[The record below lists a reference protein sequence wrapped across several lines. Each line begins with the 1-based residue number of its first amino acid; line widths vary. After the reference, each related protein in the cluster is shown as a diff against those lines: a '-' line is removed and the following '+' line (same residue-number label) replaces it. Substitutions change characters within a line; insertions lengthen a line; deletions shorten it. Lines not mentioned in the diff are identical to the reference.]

1 MVRRLTSLLLLSAF
15 LLILSPISS
24 IAEGAIGV
32 IDVQRVFKE
41 YSKTAQAQEK
51 IKKEEESFKKEV
63 EKGQERITKARE
75 AKKSQEELTKLT
87 KEIENQLNPQRE
99 KLFNLTGQLTSEI
112 QKDIVDA
119 VRGVGAKLGIDTA
132 FDKQAII
139 TGGVDMTE
147 LVITRLNK
155 GK

>member
-1 MVRRLTSLLLLSAF
+1 MVRRLASLALLSVFF
-15 LLILSPISS
+15 LGLSPILSH
-24 IAEGAIGV
+24 AEGAVGV

-41 YSKTAQAQEK
+41 YSKTNQAQEK
-51 IKKEEESFKKEV
+51 IKKEEDAFKKEV
-63 EKGQERITKARE
+63 EKGQERITKARD
-75 AKKSQEELTKLT
+75 AKKSPEELAKLT

-112 QKDIVDA
+112 QKDIVSA
-119 VRGVGAKLGIDTA
+119 VREAGAKLGIDTV
-132 FDKQAII
+132 FDKQAVI

-147 LVITRLNK
+147 MVITRLNK

>member
-1 MVRRLTSLLLLSAF
+1 MVRRLASLLLLSAF

-41 YSKTAQAQEK
+41 YSRTAQAQEK
-51 IKKEEESFKKEV
+51 IKKEEDSFKKEV

-87 KEIENQLNPQRE
+87 KEIEAQLNPQRE

-112 QKDIVDA
+112 QKDIVEA
-119 VRGVGAKLGIDTA
+119 VRSVGAKLGIDTV

-147 LVITRLNK
+147 MVITRLNK